1 MKKIFARNLR
11 DKQVVS
17 SDGVTL
23 GVLNNIV
30 IDIRTGFIEGLVVKP
45 DIALEKAKYKEDGEF
60 ILMPFDSVRAIKDY
74 IVVDKTMSLA
84 STVEPPGPET

>member
-1 MKKIFARNLR
+1 MNKIFARNLR

-30 IDIRTGFIEGLVVKP
+30 MDVRSGSIEDLVVKP
-45 DIALEKAKYKEDGEF
+45 DIALEKEKYKQDGEF
-60 ILMPFDSVRAIKDY
+60 VLMPFGSVRAIKDY
-74 IVVDKTMSLA
+74 IVVDKAMSLA
-84 STVEPPGPET
+84 SAAEPPGVET

>member
-1 MKKIFARNLR
+1 MNKIFARNLR

-23 GVLNNIV
+23 GILNNIV
-30 IDIRTGFIEGLVVKP
+30 MDVRSGSIEDLVVKH
-45 DIALEKAKYKEDGEF
+45 DIALDKGKYRQDGDF
-60 ILMPFDSVRAIKDY
+60 ILMPFGSVKAIKDY

-84 STVEPPGPET
+84 SVAEPPVTEG

>member
-23 GVLNNIV
+23 GVLNNIA
-30 IDIRTGFIEGLVVKP
+30 IDVRTGSIEDLVIKP
-45 DIALEKAKYKEDGEF
+45 DIALDKVKYKQDGEF
-60 ILMPFDSVRAIKDY
+60 IHMPFDSVRAIKDY
-74 IVVDKTMSLA
+74 IVVDKAMSLA
-84 STVEPPGPET
+84 SAAEPPVTEG